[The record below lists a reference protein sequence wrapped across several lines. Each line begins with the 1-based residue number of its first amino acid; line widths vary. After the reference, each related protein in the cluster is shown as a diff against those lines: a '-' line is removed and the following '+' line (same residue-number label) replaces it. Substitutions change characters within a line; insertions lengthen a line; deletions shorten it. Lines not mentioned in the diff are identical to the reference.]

1 MTFESSKLLKVF
13 LCCYPIVLTLLCF
26 RLTSRMS
33 LQNKVVIASED
44 CMNEQPDKIIITFK
58 MLLQMSVT
66 LDTHTNS

>member
-1 MTFESSKLLKVF
+1 
-13 LCCYPIVLTLLCF
+13 
-26 RLTSRMS
+26 MS